1 MSFIKRQGKT
11 KQMFLPVTTSTA
23 IVKQTL
29 LTFSSGLLV
38 AATSG
43 TAAADIIG
51 VSVKPIVSTDTDYAT
66 ARLVPVEVPVERYTV
81 WEGDVTSGL
90 VAADIGIEVDLT
102 DGSTVNRAAT
112 SVKAVRPIKVLT
124 TTKGWFWI
132 KFQGSY

>member
-1 MSFIKRQGKT
+1 
-11 KQMFLPVTTSTA
+11 MFLPVTTSTA